1 MPTVL
6 TRPEIQDPAYCQSM
20 IDILSQRLRRLWLQI
35 AEQGEATS
43 TEV

>member
-20 IDILSQRLRRLWLQI
+20 IAVLSKRLRRLWPQM
-35 AEQGEATS
+35 AEQSEATS